1 MVFFSN
7 AEPKTKRSPSMTPID
22 LSLYFPTSND
32 SHLFADW
39 VKALSLTI
47 EDKRI
52 LMEGDWLSANHISAA
67 QHLLRKA
74 FPSQHGLQDTHYLAE
89 KNEWLSSPK
98 KFVQVLFIP
107 PGHWACLSNKFCASD
122 EVDLFDSLHTL
133 PIADGSIAKQASR
146 ILQSNS
152 PSMVINVINVQRQ
165 DNYSDCG
172 LFALAMAYDL
182 CSNIDPSKSGHVQA
196 RMREHMCDCYE
207 NENISPFPYA
217 PKPARSKRVLHKVQ
231 VDLHCICRQP
241 ESKPMACCDQCYT
254 WYHPNC
260 VDIPEQ
266 VFEQP
271 DCPWVCEP
279 CKLWQ

>member
-1 MVFFSN
+1 MVYFSN

-22 LSLYFPTSND
+22 LSLGVQSSNDLPFMTPIDLSLYYPTSND

-74 FPSQHGLQDTHYLAE
+74 FPSQHGLQGTHYLAE
-89 KNEWLSSPK
+89 KNKWLSSPT

-133 PIADGSIAKQASR
+133 HIADGSIAKQASR

-182 CSNIDPSKSGHVQA
+182 CSNLTLPKVVMYRQECESTCVIAMKMKTSLHFHMLPNPHDQ
-196 RMREHMCDCYE
+196 RE
-207 NENISPFPYA
+207 
-217 PKPARSKRVLHKVQ
+217 
-231 VDLHCICRQP
+231 
-241 ESKPMACCDQCYT
+241 CYT
-254 WYHPNC
+254 KSEWIY
-260 VDIPEQ
+260 I
-266 VFEQP
+266 VFSTTRIQAYG
-271 DCPWVCEP
+271 V
-279 CKLWQ
+279 L

>member
-1 MVFFSN
+1 MVYFSN
-7 AEPKTKRSPSMTPID
+7 AEPKTKRSPSMTPIDLSLGVQSSNDLPSMTPID

-89 KNEWLSSPK
+89 KNEWLSSPT

-152 PSMVINVINVQRQ
+152 PSMFINVINVQRQ
-165 DNYSDCG
+165 DN
-172 LFALAMAYDL
+172 
-182 CSNIDPSKSGHVQA
+182 
-196 RMREHMCDCYE
+196 
-207 NENISPFPYA
+207 
-217 PKPARSKRVLHKVQ
+217 
-231 VDLHCICRQP
+231 
-241 ESKPMACCDQCYT
+241 
-254 WYHPNC
+254 
-260 VDIPEQ
+260 
-266 VFEQP
+266 
-271 DCPWVCEP
+271 
-279 CKLWQ
+279 